1 MFDLSSSLSKM
12 IPGKPTGGGRR
23 RGRGSRRRH
32 RGGAGSMPAAPTTG
46 AMAMPSSMTASIKD
60 MMTNMPTMKG
70 GNNALS
76 PATVGGGRSRRLRL
90 RSTRTR
96 RRRSRSHRAGGGRK
110 SRKYRR

>member
-1 MFDLSSSLSKM
+1 MFDSLSKIM
-12 IPGKPTGGGRR
+12 GKPTTGGGRR

-46 AMAMPSSMTASIKD
+46 AMAMPSSITASIKD
-60 MMTNMPTMKG
+60 MMKG

-76 PATVGGGRSRRLRL
+76 PGVYSSAAVGGGRSRRLRL

-96 RRRSRSHRAGGGRK
+96 RRRSRSHRAGGGRTK
-110 SRKYRR
+110 RRR

>member
-1 MFDLSSSLSKM
+1 MFELPSSISNM
-12 IPGKPTGGGRR
+12 IGKTTGGGRR

-60 MMTNMPTMKG
+60 RMKSMKG
-70 GNNALS
+70 GNALS
-76 PATVGGGRSRRLRL
+76 PGVYSSGPAAVGGGRSRRLRL

-96 RRRSRSHRAGGGRK
+96 RRRSRSHRAGGGRTK
-110 SRKYRR
+110 RRR